1 MAEFVEYYLDELVD
15 GRTVVLLLS
24 DGLDR
29 GDLAPLQGAMR
40 AIRARARRVLWLN
53 PLAGDRR
60 YEPTAR
66 AMAVALPYVDRLLP
80 AHNLES
86 LERLLPLL
94 AA

>member
-1 MAEFVEYYLDELVD
+1 MDSLVNQ
-15 GRTVVLLLS
+15 RTVVLILS

-29 GDLAPLQGAMR
+29 GDVAPLAGAMR
-40 AIRARARRVLWLN
+40 ALHARARKVFWLN
-53 PLAGDRR
+53 PLAGDPR

-66 AMAVALPYVDRLLP
+66 AMAAALPYVDRLLP

-86 LERLLPLL
+86 LARLLPLL